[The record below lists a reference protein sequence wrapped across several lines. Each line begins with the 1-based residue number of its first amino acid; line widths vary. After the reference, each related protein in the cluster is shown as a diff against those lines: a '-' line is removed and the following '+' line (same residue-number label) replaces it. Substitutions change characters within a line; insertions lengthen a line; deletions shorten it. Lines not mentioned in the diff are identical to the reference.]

1 VTRALRPVSRAVL
14 VALAL
19 ATATVV
25 TAQPDRPTQQE
36 IEESLTCQCGCGLTV
51 HSCNHIQCGSG
62 EPIKKE
68 IGERLAR
75 GETREQI
82 LAAFRQRLGEKV
94 LSSPTL
100 EGFNWLAWV
109 TPFAGLLIA
118 GTVLTVTIRRRTHG
132 ICGSLLLRRHIK
144 RRAGRRTG
152 RDQLFAGIFA
162 NSPGDSKIEDLQLVV
177 PGLSI
182 PRHHDIFRLQVTMND
197 AGSVGCRQPIQNIPY
212 DSSRGVEGDIL
223 AGLNGSVHPLAQR
236 RQIGASQRPEGRRA
250 RQRAV
255 RVH

>member
-132 ICGSLLLRRHIK
+132 GGGVPSPS
-144 RRAGRRTG
+144 RA
-152 RDQLFAGIFA
+152 A
-162 NSPGDSKIEDLQLVV
+162 
-177 PGLSI
+177 
-182 PRHHDIFRLQVTMND
+182 
-197 AGSVGCRQPIQNIPY
+197 AGSPPVT
-212 DSSRGVEGDIL
+212 DE
-223 AGLNGSVHPLAQR
+223 H
-236 RQIGASQRPEGRRA
+236 RA
-250 RQRAV
+250 RLARELDEFDRDA
-255 RVH
+255 